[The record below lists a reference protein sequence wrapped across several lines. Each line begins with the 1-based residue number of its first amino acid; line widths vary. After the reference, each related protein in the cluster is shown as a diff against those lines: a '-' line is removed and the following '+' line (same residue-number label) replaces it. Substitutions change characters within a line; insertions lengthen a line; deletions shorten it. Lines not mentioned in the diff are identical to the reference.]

1 MTVLSMRG
9 TILLYVRRQRNLG
22 LNIKEIF
29 GLSLGAI
36 RERKVRSALT
46 ILMVLVG
53 SSLLVAVNAF
63 GAGFSDFFN
72 KQFANLAPNVLFV
85 SSVQQDQDDGGGGIG
100 SVAPPPSAKIT
111 LNAAVES
118 RIRSLPFV
126 SLVIPS
132 YQGDIS
138 IQSGSES
145 KSFSVLSM
153 DPSQLFVISP
163 TLELMEGSTL
173 PSANDPTAILVAE
186 DIAFPPGESTAF
198 INLGQSVRLAYSFV
212 DPDTGEAKEESKSFV
227 VRGIIES
234 TGNPT
239 VDNAVVIGL
248 QPGDDLL
255 QRAGKYD
262 SLFVA
267 ATSTD
272 YVDAVEEEI
281 RTLYG
286 NDIGITTVQN
296 ILKTIEEFTGGINA
310 FLASIAIISLV
321 VGAVGIITTLYTS
334 VVERIREI
342 GTLKAIGA
350 KNTTIL
356 GLFLFEALLIGI
368 IGASLGLVAG
378 IGMGYLLASASPGG
392 GGGGGDAESDS
403 ATTGGGGAA
412 SSNSAANGDEVT
424 GEQQTEESESL
435 TPVYLGADMIRV
447 WFISVGLSIMAGIYP
462 AWKASRYLPVDALR
476 AL

>member
-1 MTVLSMRG
+1 
-9 TILLYVRRQRNLG
+9 
-22 LNIKEIF
+22 
-29 GLSLGAI
+29 
-36 RERKVRSALT
+36 
-46 ILMVLVG
+46 MVLVG

-72 KQFANLAPNVLFV
+72 KQFANLAPNILFV

-186 DIAFPPGESTAF
+186 DIAFPPGESTPF
-198 INLGQSVRLAYSFV
+198 INLGQSVRLSYSFV
-212 DPDTGEAKEESKSFV
+212 DPVTGEAKEESKSFV
-227 VRGIIES
+227 VRGIIGS

-267 ATSTD
+267 ASSTD

-356 GLFLFEALLIGI
+356 GLFLIEALLIGI

-403 ATTGGGGAA
+403 ATTGSGGVA
-412 SSNSAANGDEVT
+412 SSNSARSGNGDEVA
-424 GEQQTEESESL
+424 GEQQTQESEPL

-447 WFISVGLSIMAGIYP
+447 WFISVGLSIMAGLYP

>member
-1 MTVLSMRG
+1 
-9 TILLYVRRQRNLG
+9 
-22 LNIKEIF
+22 
-29 GLSLGAI
+29 
-36 RERKVRSALT
+36 
-46 ILMVLVG
+46 MVLVG

-72 KQFANLAPNVLFV
+72 KQFANLAPNILFV
-85 SSVQQDQDDGGGGIG
+85 SSVQQDQNDGGGGIG

-126 SLVIPS
+126 SQVIPS

-138 IQSGSES
+138 IRSGSES

-173 PSANDPTAILVAE
+173 PSASDPTAILVAE
-186 DIAFPPGESTAF
+186 DIAFPPGESTPF
-198 INLGQSVRLAYSFV
+198 IDLGQSVRLSYSFV

-255 QRAGKYD
+255 QRAGKFD
-262 SLFVA
+262 SLFVVA
-267 ATSTD
+267 STTD
-272 YVDAVEEEI
+272 YVDAVEDEI

-296 ILKTIEEFTGGINA
+296 ILKTIEEFTSGINA

-368 IGASLGLVAG
+368 IGASLGLAAG

-392 GGGGGDAESDS
+392 GGGGESERGN
-403 ATTGGGGAA
+403 GGTSTAGTNDGAN
-412 SSNSAANGDEVT
+412 SNSGPSGTGDGST
-424 GEQQTEESESL
+424 TEQQTQESEQL
-435 TPVYLGADMIRV
+435 TPVYLGEDMIRV
-447 WFISVGLSIMAGIYP
+447 WFISVGLSIMAGLYP

>member
-1 MTVLSMRG
+1 
-9 TILLYVRRQRNLG
+9 
-22 LNIKEIF
+22 
-29 GLSLGAI
+29 
-36 RERKVRSALT
+36 
-46 ILMVLVG
+46 
-53 SSLLVAVNAF
+53 
-63 GAGFSDFFN
+63 
-72 KQFANLAPNVLFV
+72 
-85 SSVQQDQDDGGGGIG
+85 
-100 SVAPPPSAKIT
+100 
-111 LNAAVES
+111 
-118 RIRSLPFV
+118 
-126 SLVIPS
+126 
-132 YQGDIS
+132 
-138 IQSGSES
+138 
-145 KSFSVLSM
+145 M

-186 DIAFPPGESTAF
+186 DIAFPPGDSTPF

-267 ATSTD
+267 ASSTD

-403 ATTGGGGAA
+403 ATPGSGGVA
-412 SSNSAANGDEVT
+412 SSDSARSGNGGEVA
-424 GEQQTEESESL
+424 GEQQTQESESL

-447 WFISVGLSIMAGIYP
+447 WFISVGLSIMAGLYP

>member
-1 MTVLSMRG
+1 
-9 TILLYVRRQRNLG
+9 

-72 KQFANLAPNVLFV
+72 KQFANLAPNILFV
-85 SSVQQDQDDGGGGIG
+85 SSVQQDQDDSGGGGIG

-186 DIAFPPGESTAF
+186 DIAFPPGEATPF
-198 INLGQSVRLAYSFV
+198 INLGQSVSLSYSFV
-212 DPDTGEAKEESKSFV
+212 DPDTGEAKDESKSFV

-267 ATSTD
+267 ASSTD

-368 IGASLGLVAG
+368 MGASSGLVAG

-392 GGGGGDAESDS
+392 GSGSEGDAEVDNTSSGSRVGGSD
-403 ATTGGGGAA
+403 
-412 SSNSAANGDEVT
+412 NSGPINSEQAG
-424 GEQQTEESESL
+424 QQTQESETL
-435 TPVYLGADMIRV
+435 TPVYLGEDMIRV
-447 WFISVGLSIMAGIYP
+447 WFISVGLSIMAGLYP

>member
-1 MTVLSMRG
+1 M
-9 TILLYVRRQRNLG
+9 
-22 LNIKEIF
+22 NIKEIF

-72 KQFANLAPNVLFV
+72 KQFANLAPNILFV
-85 SSVQQDQDDGGGGIG
+85 SSVQQDQNDGGGGIG

-111 LNAAVES
+111 LNAAVEA

-126 SLVIPS
+126 SQVIPS

-163 TLELMEGSTL
+163 TLELMEGSTI
-173 PSANDPTAILVAE
+173 PAASDPTAILVAE
-186 DIAFPPGESTAF
+186 DIAFPPGESTPF
-198 INLGQSVRLAYSFV
+198 INLGQSVRLSYSFV

-255 QRAGKYD
+255 QRAGKFD
-262 SLFVA
+262 SLFVVA
-267 ATSTD
+267 STTD
-272 YVDAVEEEI
+272 YVDAVEDEI

-392 GGGGGDAESDS
+392 GGGGESESGDGTSAAGSD
-403 ATTGGGGAA
+403 AA
-412 SSNSAANGDEVT
+412 SSNGAPSGSGDKST
-424 GEQQTEESESL
+424 TEQQQQTQESEQL
-435 TPVYLGADMIRV
+435 TPVYLGEDMIRV
-447 WFISVGLSIMAGIYP
+447 WFISVGLSIMAGLYP

>member
-1 MTVLSMRG
+1 
-9 TILLYVRRQRNLG
+9 
-22 LNIKEIF
+22 
-29 GLSLGAI
+29 
-36 RERKVRSALT
+36 
-46 ILMVLVG
+46 MVLVG

-72 KQFANLAPNVLFV
+72 KQFANLAPNILFV
-85 SSVQQDQDDGGGGIG
+85 SSVQQDQGDGGGGIG

-126 SLVIPS
+126 SQVIPS

-186 DIAFPPGESTAF
+186 DIAFPPGESTPF
-198 INLGQSVRLAYSFV
+198 INLGQSVRLSYSFV

-267 ATSTD
+267 ASSTD
-272 YVDAVEEEI
+272 YVDVVEDEI

-368 IGASLGLVAG
+368 MGASSGLFAG
-378 IGMGYLLASASPGG
+378 IGMGYLLVSASPGG
-392 GGGGGDAESDS
+392 GGEENAGDDNTTGSGSNAASADSS
-403 ATTGGGGAA
+403 ATPDSEQTGGQ
-412 SSNSAANGDEVT
+412 
-424 GEQQTEESESL
+424 EQESEPL
-435 TPVYLGADMIRV
+435 TPVYLGEDMLRV
-447 WFISVGLSIMAGIYP
+447 WFISVGLSVMAGLYP

>member
-1 MTVLSMRG
+1 MNSRL
-9 TILLYVRRQRNLG
+9 NL
-22 LNIKEIF
+22 KEIF

-36 RERKVRSALT
+36 SERKTRSALT

-72 KQFANLAPNVLFV
+72 KQFANLAPNILFV

-126 SLVIPS
+126 GQVIPS

-138 IQSGSES
+138 IQSGSKS
-145 KSFSVLSM
+145 KAFTVLSM

-186 DIAFPPGESTAF
+186 DIAFPPGESTPF
-198 INLGQSVRLAYSFV
+198 INMGQSVRLSYSFV
-212 DPDTGEAKEESKSFV
+212 DPDTGDAEEESKSFV

-267 ATSTD
+267 ASSTD
-272 YVDAVEEEI
+272 YVDVVEEQI

-296 ILKTIEEFTGGINA
+296 ILKTIEEFTSGINA

-392 GGGGGDAESDS
+392 GGGGEDAESDS
-403 ATTGGGGAA
+403 GASA
-412 SSNSAANGDEVT
+412 RSGVAGSDNAGVSSNDQQ
-424 GEQQTEESESL
+424 QQTQESEPL
-435 TPVYLGADMIRV
+435 TPVYLGEDMIRV
-447 WFISVGLSIMAGIYP
+447 WFISVGLSIMAGLYP

>member
-1 MTVLSMRG
+1 VKLDLGEIIILSFDA
-9 TILLYVRRQRNLG
+9 
-22 LNIKEIF
+22 IKE
-29 GLSLGAI
+29 
-36 RERKVRSALT
+36 RKTRSALT

-53 SSLLVAVNAF
+53 SSLLVAVNGF
-63 GAGFSDFFN
+63 GAGFTEFFN
-72 KQFANLAPNVLFV
+72 KQFSNLAPNILFV
-85 SSVQQDQDDGGGGIG
+85 SSVQQDQGSAHGGSASGGGGIG
-100 SVAPPPSAKIT
+100 SIAPPPSAKIT

-126 SLVIPS
+126 SQVIPS

-138 IQSGSES
+138 VQSGSES

-153 DPSQLFVISP
+153 DPSQLIVISP

-186 DIAFPPGESTAF
+186 DIAFPPGESTPF
-198 INLGQSVRLAYSFV
+198 INLGQSVRLSYSFV
-212 DPDTGEAKEESKSFV
+212 DPDTGEAEEESKSFV

-239 VDNAVVIGL
+239 VDNAAVIGL
-248 QPGDDLL
+248 QPADDLL

-267 ATSTD
+267 ASSTD

-310 FLASIAIISLV
+310 FLISIAI
-321 VGAVGIITTLYTS
+321 
-334 VVERIREI
+334 
-342 GTLKAIGA
+342 
-350 KNTTIL
+350 
-356 GLFLFEALLIGI
+356 
-368 IGASLGLVAG
+368 
-378 IGMGYLLASASPGG
+378 
-392 GGGGGDAESDS
+392 
-403 ATTGGGGAA
+403 
-412 SSNSAANGDEVT
+412 
-424 GEQQTEESESL
+424 
-435 TPVYLGADMIRV
+435 
-447 WFISVGLSIMAGIYP
+447 
-462 AWKASRYLPVDALR
+462 
-476 AL
+476 